1 MDDAALYAA
10 FLALAIPKDAWT
22 HRAHVR
28 VAWCALRA
36 QGAVASALPL
46 VRERIRRLNE
56 AQGGQNT
63 PTAGY
68 HETITV
74 AMLRLV
80 ASAREAHGEGTDSEA
95 FCDAHPHL
103 LRSSVLWLYYTRG
116 RLLSETAR
124 RRFVAPDVGPLPR
137 GGRRARGGGA
147 GEKRE

>member
-1 MDDAALYAA
+1 MDDAGLYEA
-10 FLALAIPKDAWT
+10 FLARAIPKDDWT

-36 QGAVASALPL
+36 HGTTEAALPVL
-46 VRERIRRLNE
+46 RGAIRRLNE

-63 PTAGY
+63 ATAGY

-80 ASAREAHGEGTDSEA
+80 EATLRAHGPAAGSEA

-116 RLLSETAR
+116 RLLSERAR
-124 RRFVAPDVGPLPR
+124 ARYVAPDVGPLPYR
-137 GGRRARGGGA
+137 
-147 GEKRE
+147 KR